1 MLRKHRELD
10 NFEAR
15 LDPTVIPVA
24 REAKVKFTWG
34 SLDKIVEL
42 SERSQSHSYSVG
54 DYHNAYKTGKLT
66 PIAVAKA
73 LLKLIQKPSVHNT
86 AFLDIREAILLEKA
100 AASTKRY
107 QDGNPISIIDGVP
120 VGVKDEVD
128 LDGYATSLG
137 SSQDFTTP
145 IGGTSWCV
153 KKWEEAGAMV
163 IGKLNMHELGL
174 GKR

>member
-15 LDPTVIPVA
+15 FDPTVIPLG
-24 REAKVKFTWG
+24 RETNVKFTWE
-34 SLDKIVEL
+34 SLEKIVEL
-42 SERSQSHSYSVG
+42 NGRSQNHSYSVG

-66 PIAVAKA
+66 PIAVARA

-86 AFLDIREAILLEKA
+86 AFLDIRESILLEKA
-100 AASTKRY
+100 EASTKRY

-128 LDGYATSLG
+128 LDGYTRSLG
-137 SSQDFTTP
+137 SSHDFTAP
-145 IGGTSWCV
+145 NGGTSWCV
-153 KKWEEAGAMV
+153 KKWEEAGAVV